1 MTRRYNHHDTPERK
15 HNQLSAE
22 SAMGRRKPN
31 ENEEACASR
40 RHLDSRSNRRND
52 HPRPEDSGLSDPA
65 ACISACRDQFIL
77 ARTGE
82 TGDDF
87 EEICRVLS
95 QAQHNEDLRELYVCD
110 ATYCGVANCAADLDR
125 ECHHRRV

>member
-1 MTRRYNHHDTPERK
+1 
-15 HNQLSAE
+15 
-22 SAMGRRKPN
+22 MGRRKPDDY
-31 ENEEACASR
+31 EDACASP
-40 RHLDSRSNRRND
+40 RHVYGQGNRRD
-52 HPRPEDSGLSDPA
+52 DRPRPEDSGVSDPV
-65 ACISACRDQFIL
+65 ACINACRDQFIM

-82 TGDDF
+82 TGDNF

-95 QAQHNEDLRELYVCD
+95 QAQHNEDLRELYTCD